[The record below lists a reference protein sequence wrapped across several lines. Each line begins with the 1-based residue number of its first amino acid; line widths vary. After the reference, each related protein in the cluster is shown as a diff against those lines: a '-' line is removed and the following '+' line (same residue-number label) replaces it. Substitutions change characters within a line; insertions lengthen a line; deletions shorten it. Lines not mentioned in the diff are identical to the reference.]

1 MDFKEDRGEGDLTF
15 QIEKLKKKVQEAE
28 LETSLVKA
36 VGVNSPEMKALRQ
49 EIENVK
55 ADLAREKENRQYD
68 NLVHQKEIEQLLKKG
83 INKRYIKIITSIRK
97 RYAKR

>member
-36 VGVNSPEMKALRQ
+36 VNMNSPEMKALK
-49 EIENVK
+49 EELEKVK

-83 INKRYIKIITSIRK
+83 INK
-97 RYAKR
+97 

>member
-83 INKRYIKIITSIRK
+83 INK
-97 RYAKR
+97 

>member
-1 MDFKEDRGEGDLTF
+1 MDFEDRGEGDLTL

-36 VGVNSPEMKALRQ
+36 VGVNSPEMKALKK
-49 EIENVK
+49 EIEKVK

-68 NLVHQKEIEQLLKKG
+68 NLVHQKEIENLLK
-83 INKRYIKIITSIRK
+83 RIR
-97 RYAKR
+97 RR

>member
-1 MDFKEDRGEGDLTF
+1 MDFEDRGDGDLTL

-83 INKRYIKIITSIRK
+83 INK
-97 RYAKR
+97 

>member
-1 MDFKEDRGEGDLTF
+1 MDFEDRGEGDLTL

-36 VGVNSPEMKALRQ
+36 VGVNSPEMKALKK
-49 EIENVK
+49 EIEKVK

-68 NLVHQKEIEQLLKKG
+68 NLVHQKEIENLLK
-83 INKRYIKIITSIRK
+83 RIR
-97 RYAKR
+97 RQ

>member
-49 EIENVK
+49 ELENVK

-83 INKRYIKIITSIRK
+83 INK
-97 RYAKR
+97 